1 MGDSLIG
8 WRKFRTVEPLLNA
21 PLYLK
26 RKVMFHILSEEE
38 AHVLAHDL
46 IKMGHRV
53 TVPDCQRQVADIISG
68 LQLHGSDEEYVLTI
82 CEKLSGISGQIDVRD
97 VEGPL

>member
-1 MGDSLIG
+1 M
-8 WRKFRTVEPLLNA
+8 EPLLNA
-21 PLYLK
+21 PLYIK
-26 RKVMFHILSEEE
+26 RKILFHILSEEE

-53 TVPDCQRQVADIISG
+53 TVPDCQRQVADIISR
-68 LQLHGSDEEYVLTI
+68 LQLHGGEQESVLTI

-97 VEGPL
+97 IEGPL